1 MPIWVE
7 IVVVTQILMV
17 ARDAIDVTLRLEGR
31 FDVKERVEYFIGG
44 PVKIHVNMGPGNLQ
58 QDYQLFIFSFIMK
71 GHGSLPDFML
81 NSCSQNTGPW

>member
-31 FDVKERVEYFIGG
+31 FDVKERVED
-44 PVKIHVNMGPGNLQ
+44 Q
-58 QDYQLFIFSFIMK
+58 
-71 GHGSLPDFML
+71 
-81 NSCSQNTGPW
+81 

>member
-58 QDYQLFIFSFIMK
+58 QDYQLFYVIIRVI
-71 GHGSLPDFML
+71 G
-81 NSCSQNTGPW
+81 

>member
-31 FDVKERVEYFIGG
+31 FDVKERVEYFIGE
-44 PVKIHVNMGPGNLQ
+44 PVKIHVNMRPGNLQ
-58 QDYQLFIFSFIMK
+58 QDYQLFFLS
-71 GHGSLPDFML
+71 S
-81 NSCSQNTGPW
+81 